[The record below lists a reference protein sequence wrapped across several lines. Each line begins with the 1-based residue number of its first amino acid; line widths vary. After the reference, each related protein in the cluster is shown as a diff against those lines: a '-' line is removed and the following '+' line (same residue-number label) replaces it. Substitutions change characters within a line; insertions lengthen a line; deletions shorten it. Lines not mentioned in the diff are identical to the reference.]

1 MTVEESETKYTKERN
16 VEREKVEKFKRR
28 LKNKGE
34 KVFLTLEDVASLL
47 QVEYI
52 TALRL
57 VRKRKLTAGKV
68 GRQWRVYVEDLYEF
82 FRECCKFQ
90 GCG

>member
-1 MTVEESETKYTKERN
+1 MEESETKYTKERN

-82 FRECCKFQ
+82 FREGCKFQ